1 MCGVER
7 GHEAASWR
15 SLGRG
20 LAAKREEGA
29 VKESRGSL
37 VETGELRGPEAD
49 GERARRP
56 GGFWE
61 HWGTPGPL
69 RAIVLRE
76 DETKQNELYGVCV

>member
-1 MCGVER
+1 MWGG

-29 VKESRGSL
+29 GSRGSL

-49 GERARRP
+49 GDGEGR
-56 GGFWE
+56 GGQEAFE
-61 HWGTPGPL
+61 STGEPRDP
-69 RAIVLRE
+69 
-76 DETKQNELYGVCV
+76 